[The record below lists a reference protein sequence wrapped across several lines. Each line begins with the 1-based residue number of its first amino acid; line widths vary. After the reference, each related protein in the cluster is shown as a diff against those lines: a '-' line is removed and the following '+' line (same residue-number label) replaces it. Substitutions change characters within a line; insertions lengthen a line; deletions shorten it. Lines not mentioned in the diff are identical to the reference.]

1 MNILAVDPAF
11 FYMLKEGKRLE
22 LGMLV
27 ELIKGIIV
35 LVWRKRDTTGSKPG

>member
-22 LGMLV
+22 LGMSE

-35 LVWRKRDTTGSKPG
+35 LVRRKQDTTGSKAW

>member
-22 LGMLV
+22 LGMFV

-35 LVWRKRDTTGSKPG
+35 LVWRKQDTTGIKPW